1 MVLHLF
7 ESYMLKD
14 NKFLIFFYFT
24 KEINHCYG
32 PNTSLLFFVKIG
44 IFQMQ
49 FAKII
54 NSKKNY
60 QFDFLVIETSLC
72 INFKILSAHFH
83 PFWINAVQKWPFL
96 VLKIDVFTNF
106 HPPWALRDDPTNAL
120 VKFQASMSTN
130 FGWRKILPILAQKK
144 IKVI

>member
-24 KEINHCYG
+24 KEINHFYG

-72 INFKILSAHFH
+72 INFKILSAHFCS
-83 PFWINAVQKWPFL
+83 FL
-96 VLKIDVFTNF
+96 NKCGPKMAIFSTKNRCFLLNFTY
-106 HPPWALRDDPTNAL
+106 LER
-120 VKFQASMSTN
+120 SE
-130 FGWRKILPILAQKK
+130 PIRRTLW
-144 IKVI
+144 